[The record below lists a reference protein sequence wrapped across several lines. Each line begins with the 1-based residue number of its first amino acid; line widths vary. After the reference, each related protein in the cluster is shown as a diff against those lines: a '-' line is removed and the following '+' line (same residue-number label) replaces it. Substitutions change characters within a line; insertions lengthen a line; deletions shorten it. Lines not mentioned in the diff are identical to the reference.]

1 MPRGRA
7 RGSVIRRGQIWYI
20 KYSISGRQRWEKSG
34 DSATAAK
41 RLLARR
47 LTEADQGLTPL
58 ERPMTFRQF
67 VERWRTDYLGSA
79 QLKPSTLSAY
89 RSVLDRHLLP
99 YFGELRIDKINTA
112 LVQRFIATKIEEGSK
127 RGSALKPKT
136 IQNCARVLS
145 KIFNTA
151 VDWQMLVRSPVVRVV
166 LPRVERREM
175 DFLRAAEVRRLLEAA
190 PSDEVRCLFLVAV
203 STGMRQGELLALQ
216 WDDIDWSRSVIRV
229 RRAFSRGTLQTPKT
243 PRSRREV
250 RTGKMLMRALREHQ
264 LRTGGRSEFV
274 FSTSLGSPLDPANL
288 VKRVF
293 EPTLRAAGL
302 RRVRFHDL
310 RHSAASIMINDGM
323 NLKFVSHQLG
333 HSSIQITL
341 DRYAHLIPERHDEA
355 LDRFEALLLSTA
367 PVHDAAQD
375 AADTMPS

>member
-7 RGSVIRRGQIWYI
+7 RGSVIQRGKVWYI
-20 KYSISGRQRWEKSG
+20 KYSIAGRQRWERSG
-34 DSATAAK
+34 ESATAAK
-41 RLLARR
+41 KLLARR
-47 LTEADQGLTPL
+47 LTEADQGMTPL
-58 ERPMTFRQF
+58 ERPITFAQF
-67 VERWRTDYLGSA
+67 VERWRNDYLGSA

-89 RSVLDRHLLP
+89 RSVLDRHLIP
-99 YFGELRIDKINTA
+99 YFGQLRIDRITTA
-112 LVQRFIATKIEEGSK
+112 LVQRFIAAKVDETSK
-127 RGSALKPKT
+127 RGSPLTPKT
-136 IQNCARVLS
+136 IQNCARVLT

-151 VDWQMLVRSPVVRVV
+151 VDWQMLVRSPFVRVV

-175 DFLRAAEVRRLLEAA
+175 DFLRPDEVRRLLDSA
-190 PSDEVRCLFLVAV
+190 PSDASRCLFLVAV

-216 WDDIDWSRSVIRV
+216 WEDIDWGRSVIRV
-229 RRAFSRGTLQTPKT
+229 RRTLSLGKLQSPKT

-250 RTGKMLMRALREHQ
+250 RIGKMLVRALREQQ

-274 FSTSLGSPLDPANL
+274 FSTSLGSHLDPANL
-288 VKRVF
+288 VKRAF
-293 EPTLRAAGL
+293 EPALRSAGL

-310 RHSAASIMINDGM
+310 RHTAASIMINDGM

-355 LDRFEALLLSTA
+355 LDRFEALLFSTVPA
-367 PVHDAAQD
+367 ED
-375 AADTMPS
+375 AADPNPA